1 MMVGALNW
9 NPNLRLTNDWYSERS
24 LLAATETKQPNGPF
38 DFSAINT
45 DLLLSCTSPGQP
57 GASSKQRAHTVPLVS
72 PTLRCR
78 DLGRLMP
85 SPEKASMVP
94 LHEVLRFSSLPRSLE
109 PLTDALK
116 VDNNAKLTKES
127 ERDKSFEGPRTPPPP
142 PPQELDPSSSFDTP
156 TTEVTSTPTRNPH
169 FSVASGLDV
178 MTFSF
183 TPSPAMAPRI
193 PPKEPDD
200 DVTPKPINPPPTS
213 SLDVV
218 NPIPLALGDPSSLP
232 YDHPSPLSTLSSMS
246 ELDDS
251 PPPQESEIHSPNV
264 ELPSGIPRAIQPP
277 SSAPLRDTTKN
288 SGFILSQVPRLTT
301 SSRGRGGRGF
311 AGLSGSARLTR
322 SASIKQKE
330 VGSVDGDI
338 SSSLLCFTTL
348 TQSF

>member
-1 MMVGALNW
+1 M
-9 NPNLRLTNDWYSERS
+9 S
-24 LLAATETKQPNGPF
+24 L
-38 DFSAINT
+38 
-45 DLLLSCTSPGQP
+45 
-57 GASSKQRAHTVPLVS
+57 KQRAHTVPLVS

-78 DLGRLMP
+78 DLGRLMH

-109 PLTDALK
+109 PLTDAMK
-116 VDNNAKLTKES
+116 VDNNAKLTEEP
-127 ERDKSFEGPRTPPPP
+127 ERDRSLEGSHTPPPP
-142 PPQELDPSSSFDTP
+142 PPKELDSSSSFETP
-156 TTEVTSTPTRNPH
+156 TTEVTSTPTPNSQH

-193 PPKEPDD
+193 SPKEPDN

-218 NPIPLALGDPSSLP
+218 NPIPLALGDPPSLS

-251 PPPQESEIHSPNV
+251 PPPQESEIHTPNV
-264 ELPSGIPRAIQPP
+264 ELPSGIPRAIPP
-277 SSAPLRDTTKN
+277 PSAPLRDTTKN
-288 SGFILSQVPRLTT
+288 SGFILSQVPRPTT

-311 AGLSGSARLTR
+311 AGLSDSARLTR
-322 SASIKQKE
+322 SASIKKQKE
-330 VGSVDGDI
+330 VGLVDGDN
-338 SSSLLCFTTL
+338 SSSLLCFAVL